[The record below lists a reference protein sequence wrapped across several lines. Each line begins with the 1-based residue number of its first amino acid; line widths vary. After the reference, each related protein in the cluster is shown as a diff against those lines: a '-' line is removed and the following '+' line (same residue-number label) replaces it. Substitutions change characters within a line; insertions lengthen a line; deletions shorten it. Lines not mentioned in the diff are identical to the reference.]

1 MILLYVAISI
11 PFIIAL
17 FSLLKD
23 WNDEKRRIYISLLI
37 LTICAFMV
45 SCLCT
50 YFSGRESEELKKE
63 NYLKDRRQITLTL
76 LCSNRLPLKRPL
88 SKIEKNL
95 RANNYDSAIAF
106 AEAILLY
113 ANTLADGERQQVV
126 RDIYIYFI
134 YNAEDRREKIKL
146 LELINIE
153 YPEEFAEVHRLLGQ
167 LYAEEG
173 RFKDAMLILNKA
185 LYIEDDNSITYHLLG
200 RVSFAEG
207 DWEKALKYYKRG
219 IEKNEKYV
227 NLNIEIGDIIWCY
240 TNDVEKAKGYYE
252 KAIEN
257 KDIKDWYY
265 SAYEE
270 DLIKRQSVVSN
281 KDLQYNIK
289 PADKI
294 TFFLKETPFVV
305 EESKK

>member
-1 MILLYVAISI
+1 MIYIAIFI
-11 PFIIAL
+11 PFLIA
-17 FSLLKD
+17 FTFLLKD
-23 WNDEKRRIYISLLI
+23 WDDEKREYHILLLALI
-37 LTICAFMV
+37 ICAFVV
-45 SCLCT
+45 SCGCT
-50 YFSGRESEELKKE
+50 YFSERESKKLKKE

-76 LCSNRLPLKRPL
+76 LCSNKLPLKRPL
-88 SKIEKNL
+88 SKIKKNL
-95 RANNYDSAIAF
+95 RANNYDSAMAF

-113 ANTLADGERQQVV
+113 ANTLPDGERQQVV

-153 YPEEFAEVHRLLGQ
+153 YPEEFAEVYRLLGQ

-173 RFKDAMLILNKA
+173 HLKDATGILTEA
-185 LYIEDDNSITYHLLG
+185 LYIEDDNSITHHLLG
-200 RVSFAEG
+200 RVSFAKR
-207 DWEKALKYYKRG
+207 DWEKALKFYKKG

-227 NLNIEIGDIIWCY
+227 NLNIEIGDIIWWY
-240 TNDVEKAKGYYE
+240 TNNVEKAKGYYK

-257 KDIKDWYY
+257 KDIADLYY
-265 SAYEE
+265 PVYKE

-289 PADKI
+289 PAGRV

-305 EESKK
+305 EKIKK